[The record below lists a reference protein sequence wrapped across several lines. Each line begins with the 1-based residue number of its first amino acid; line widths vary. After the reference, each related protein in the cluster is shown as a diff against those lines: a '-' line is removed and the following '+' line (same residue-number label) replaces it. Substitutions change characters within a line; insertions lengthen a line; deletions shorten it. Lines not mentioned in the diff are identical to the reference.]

1 MKRDLTGKPGLLKE
15 INIGLI
21 KDALS
26 KHGQATRVELA
37 ALTNISQPTVN
48 LLIKELLE
56 EETIIS
62 LGTMASTGG
71 RRAES
76 YTLNQKK
83 SAIALVVTSNDSFEI
98 AVADMNVTTEADA
111 HISLNK
117 ELSYTEQ
124 LTQSLEEIIA
134 QYPNIGAIA
143 IGVPGAVTETG
154 EVFAIPQIP
163 EWEHSPLKDILEK
176 RLNLPVVVS
185 NDINSIT
192 VGYLASQEQ
201 VQNLVYIHLEGC
213 GIGAGIII
221 DGKLYPGRNSF
232 AGELGYMKTGE
243 NSAEEIL
250 AAASQKNTEERKH
263 KTVTLLA
270 DILVNMICILNPE
283 KILLGGND
291 LTEWLPQI
299 QVLCKNSLPAHVI
312 PPINIMEQER
322 KHYFKGLGKLGLQL
336 LNQDIQ
342 IVRRNV

>member
-1 MKRDLTGKPGLLKE
+1 MKKNLTGKPGLLKE

-21 KDALS
+21 KDALQ

-37 ALTNISQPTVN
+37 ALTNVSQPTVN

-56 EETIIS
+56 EGTIIS
-62 LGTMASTGG
+62 LGVMASTGG
-71 RRAES
+71 RPAES
-76 YTLNQKK
+76 YALNQKK
-83 SAIALVVTSNDSFEI
+83 TAMVLVVANGDSFKTVI
-98 AVADMNVTTEADA
+98 ADMNIATEAEA
-111 HISLNK
+111 YVSRNK
-117 ELSYTEQ
+117 QLSYTEQ
-124 LTQSLEEIIA
+124 LAQSLEKMIV

-143 IGVPGAVTETG
+143 VGVPGAVTETG

-163 EWEHSPLKDILEK
+163 EWEHFSLKETLK
-176 RLNLPVVVS
+176 NRLQLPVIVS

-243 NSAEEIL
+243 NSTEEIL
-250 AAASQKNTEERKH
+250 TAASQTSPEERK
-263 KTVTLLA
+263 KETVTLLA
-270 DILVNMICILNPE
+270 NILVNIICILNPE

-291 LTEWLPQI
+291 LKGCLPQI
-299 QVLCKNSLPAHVI
+299 QELCKNSLPAHVI
-312 PPINIMEQER
+312 PPIDILEQEPN
-322 KHYFKGLGKLGLQL
+322 HYIKGLGKLGLQL

-342 IVRRNV
+342 IVRRQA